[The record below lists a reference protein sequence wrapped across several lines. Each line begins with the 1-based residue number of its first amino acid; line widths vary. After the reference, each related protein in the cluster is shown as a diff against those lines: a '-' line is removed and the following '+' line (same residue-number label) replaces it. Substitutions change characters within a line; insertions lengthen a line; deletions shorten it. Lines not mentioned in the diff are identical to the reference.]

1 MMRKFIPLVVPLLL
15 AGCASQDMSD
25 LQDYVNEVKSRPAS
39 GIEPI
44 PEVKQVVGFVYVPKN
59 RRDPFTR
66 QEDDTAVTE
75 TILDNGVRPDPN
87 RRKEEL
93 ESYSLDTLRM
103 VGTLE
108 QEEDRWGLV
117 KTSDGTIHRV
127 APGNYMG
134 QNDGRITRV
143 SEDKIELIELVP
155 TGSGFLEKEAAI
167 ALGEE

>member
-25 LQDYVNEVKSRPAS
+25 LQDFVEEVKARPAS

-44 PEVKQVVGFVYVPKN
+44 PEVKQVVGFVYMPKN

-167 ALGEE
+167 ALGDE

>member
-1 MMRKFIPLVVPLLL
+1 MRKFVPLVVPLLL

-44 PEVKQVVGFVYVPKN
+44 PEVKQVVGFVYMPKN

-127 APGNYMG
+127 APGNYIG

>member
-25 LQDYVNEVKSRPAS
+25 LQDFVDEVKARPAS

-44 PEVKQVVGFVYVPKN
+44 PEVKQVVGFVYMPKN

-66 QEDDTAVTE
+66 QEDNTAVTE

-167 ALGEE
+167 ALGDE

>member
-1 MMRKFIPLVVPLLL
+1 MRKFVPLIVPLML
-15 AGCASQDMSD
+15 VGCANTDISD
-25 LQDYVNEVKSRPAS
+25 LRGFVDEVKARPAS

-44 PEVKQVVGFVYVPKN
+44 PEIKQVIGFVYSAKN
-59 RRDPFTR
+59 RRDPFTPP
-66 QEDDTAVTE
+66 EEESAATE
-75 TILDNGVRPDPN
+75 TILDNGLRPDPN

-93 ESYSLDTLRM
+93 ESFTLDSLRM

-108 QEEDRWGLV
+108 QDDQTWGLV

-127 APGNYMG
+127 SAGNYIG
-134 QNDGRITRV
+134 ENDGRITRI
-143 SEDKIELIELVP
+143 SEDKIELIELVR

>member
-1 MMRKFIPLVVPLLL
+1 MMKRLIPILAPLLL
-15 AGCASQDMSD
+15 VGCASQDMSD
-25 LQDYVNEVKSRPAS
+25 LHAYVDEVKSRPPS

-44 PEVKQVVGFVYVPKN
+44 PEIKQVIGFTYEAKN

-66 QEDDTAVTE
+66 QEDETAATE
-75 TILDNGVRPDPN
+75 TVLDNGIRPDPN

-93 ESYSLDTLRM
+93 ESYALDSLRM

-108 QEEDRWGLV
+108 QEEATWGLV

-134 QNDGRITRV
+134 MNDGRITRI
-143 SEDKIELIELVP
+143 SEEKIELIELVP
-155 TGSGFLEKEAAI
+155 TGSGFLEKEAAV
-167 ALGEE
+167 ALGGE